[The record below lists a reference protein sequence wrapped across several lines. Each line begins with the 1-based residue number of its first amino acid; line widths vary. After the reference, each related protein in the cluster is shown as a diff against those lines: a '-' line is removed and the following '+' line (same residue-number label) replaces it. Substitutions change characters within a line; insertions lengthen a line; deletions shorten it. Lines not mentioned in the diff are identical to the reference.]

1 MAKTN
6 VWLFSGAQ
14 MLLIALFA
22 ASSTSAQQLPTA
34 RIAPTGELR
43 AALVT
48 ANPVLATRT
57 PEGELAGV
65 SVDLAK
71 ALAAKLG
78 LPARLVPY
86 ENIVRYNQ
94 SIGKAEWDVGFA
106 PRDLSRT
113 GQLAFTDSFME
124 VDHSYLA
131 RPGSMLNTLDDVDQ
145 PRIRVAVAQGSA
157 TDGFLTRTLKNAHIV
172 RFVGGLLSAREAL
185 SFGRADVYADYTSVI
200 YLLQAEV
207 LGSTVLVEPFDRVR
221 MSIAIPKSNAA
232 ALPFLNDFIR
242 DAKRD
247 GLIAEAIKRAGLV
260 GVRPGR

>member
-1 MAKTN
+1 
-6 VWLFSGAQ
+6 
-14 MLLIALFA
+14 
-22 ASSTSAQQLPTA
+22 
-34 RIAPTGELR
+34 
-43 AALVT
+43 
-48 ANPVLATRT
+48 
-57 PEGELAGV
+57 
-65 SVDLAK
+65 
-71 ALAAKLG
+71 
-78 LPARLVPY
+78 
-86 ENIVRYNQ
+86 
-94 SIGKAEWDVGFA
+94 VGFA